1 MRRELLFLLELF
13 CFLFKQGI
21 LLKFIHFQLYIQN
34 KKLTLFVIPGLPSI
48 LTSLYFVLYG
58 FTNILR
64 FFVILRCVV
73 TWIIERLDRK
83 LTSQG
88 LISYR
93 HRRLVVS
100 CSKMALD
107 GFVIVKIL
115 CDETMAKM
123 WGKPVEKQ
131 GLFACMLFFSEVFTA
146 TLIFGVC
153 FPFVCCLTAM
163 ATLQSHT

>member
-1 MRRELLFLLELF
+1 MA
-13 CFLFKQGI
+13 
-21 LLKFIHFQLYIQN
+21 
-34 KKLTLFVIPGLPSI
+34 
-48 LTSLYFVLYG
+48 
-58 FTNILR
+58 
-64 FFVILRCVV
+64 
-73 TWIIERLDRK
+73 WIIERLDRK

-107 GFVIVKIL
+107 GFIVVEIL

-123 WGKPVEKQ
+123 WRKLVEKE
-131 GLFACMLFFSEVFTA
+131 GLFACMLFFFEFFTA

-153 FPFVCCLTAM
+153 FSLRLLP
-163 ATLQSHT
+163 